1 MANNLLIDTDILVD
15 FFRGKIKAV
24 SFIQKHADRILL
36 ASVVVAELYAGVK
49 GKEEKQTLDQF
60 ISLFPVLALDK
71 DIAIAGGLYKQTYGK
86 SHGTGLVDAILA
98 ATAEHHQ
105 ANLVTL
111 NTKHYPMLK
120 GLKPAYVKRQRT

>member
-1 MANNLLIDTDILVD
+1 MVNNLLVDTDILVD
-15 FFRGKIKAV
+15 FFRGKDKAV
-24 SFIQKHADRILL
+24 SFIKKNADRILL

-60 ISLFPVLALDK
+60 ISLFPVLALEK
-71 DIAIAGGLYKQTYGK
+71 EIAITGGRYKQMFGQ
-86 SHGTGLVDAILA
+86 SHGIGLVDAILA

-105 ANLVTL
+105 AKLITL

-120 GLKPAYVKRQRT
+120 GLKPPYVKGQRT